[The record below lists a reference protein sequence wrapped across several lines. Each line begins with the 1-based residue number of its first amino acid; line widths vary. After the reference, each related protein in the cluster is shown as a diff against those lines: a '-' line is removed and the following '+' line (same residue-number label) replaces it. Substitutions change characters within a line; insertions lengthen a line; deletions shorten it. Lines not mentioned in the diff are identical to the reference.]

1 MNSLA
6 GSFMVAPPDLHDRD
20 FTKTV
25 ILVVQHSAEQAFG
38 VILNRPTDRMI
49 RDAWSGTKRH
59 ECYQWVYSGGPVPG
73 PLFALHDDPSLA
85 EIEVL
90 PGVNYALQ
98 KKNLERLLG
107 RPGRTF
113 KIFNSHT
120 GWGPGQLE
128 RWIEAGRWTIVPA
141 TPRLVFDAGASLWE
155 EAVKRA

>member
-6 GSFMVAPPDLHDRD
+6 GRILVAPPDLHDPD
-20 FTKTV
+20 FAKAV
-25 ILVVQHSAEQAFG
+25 ILVVQHSEEQAFG
-38 VILNRPTDRMI
+38 VILNRPTDRTI
-49 RDAWSGTKRH
+49 RDAWGGTKRP

-73 PLFALHDDPSLA
+73 PLFALHGDPSLA

-90 PGVNYALQ
+90 PGVYYVLQ

-113 KIFNSHT
+113 KIFNSHA

-128 RWIEAGRWTIVPA
+128 RWIEAGRWAVAPA
-141 TPRLVFDAGASLWE
+141 TPRLVFDADTSLWE
-155 EAVKRA
+155 EAAKLA